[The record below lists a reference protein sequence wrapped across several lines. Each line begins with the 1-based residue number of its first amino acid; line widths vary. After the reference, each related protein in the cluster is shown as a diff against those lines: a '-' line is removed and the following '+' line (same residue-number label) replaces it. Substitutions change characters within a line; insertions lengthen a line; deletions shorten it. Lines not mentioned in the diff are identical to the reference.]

1 MINMTTNVWPA
12 HRQVLRTMR
21 SRLATNMRERR
32 DARELGRV
40 LGTAQPAV
48 RRELTLMA
56 QRHDVPFV
64 P

>member
-1 MINMTTNVWPA
+1 
-12 HRQVLRTMR
+12 MR
-21 SRLATNMRERR
+21 GRLATNMRERR